1 VGSAYPFF
9 INLKKYNIMACTFI
23 SDGRALN
30 CKDSVGGLKAV
41 YFAAF
46 DEGTSIAWVKDA
58 TDDTIDDVTTAGTVY
73 KYDLKGNS
81 TFEQTIN
88 SSRENGTVF
97 YEQALNL
104 TLPKLS
110 AVDNKAVK
118 LLASTNP
125 QVIVEDYNGNLFLV
139 GRQHGADVSGGTI
152 VTGGA
157 MGDMS
162 GYTLSFTGMETSPA
176 EFLAPTEVLP
186 TTWDFPTADVTIVIG
201 S

>member
-1 VGSAYPFF
+1 
-9 INLKKYNIMACTFI
+9 MACTTFI
-23 SDGRALN
+23 TDGRALN

-46 DEGTSIAWVKDA
+46 DEATNIGWVKDA
-58 TDDTIDDVTTAGTVY
+58 TLDTITNITTAGTVF

-118 LLASTNP
+118 LLSTSNP
-125 QVIVEDYNGNLFLV
+125 QIIVEDYNGNLFLV
-139 GRQHGADVSGGTI
+139 GRQHGADVTGGTI

-162 GYTLSFTGMETSPA
+162 GYTLTFSGMETAPA
-176 EFLAPTEVLP
+176 EFVTPDD
-186 TTWDFPTADVTIVIG
+186 TTATAFEFAAGNVTINPG
-201 S
+201 G

>member
-1 VGSAYPFF
+1 
-9 INLKKYNIMACTFI
+9 MACTFI

-41 YFAAF
+41 YFVAF
-46 DEGTSIAWVKDA
+46 DEGTDIGWKKDA
-58 TDDTIDDVTTAGTVY
+58 STDVIDDITNAGTIY

-118 LLASTNP
+118 LLASANP
-125 QVIVEDYNGNLFLV
+125 QVIVEDYNGNLFLI
-139 GRQHGADVSGGTI
+139 GREHGADVSGGTI

-162 GYTLSFTGMETSPA
+162 GYTLTFTGMETSPA
-176 EFLAPTEVLP
+176 EFVVPDLKTDVL
-186 TTWDFPTADVTIVIG
+186 WSFPVNDVTIDLG
-201 S
+201 A

>member
-1 VGSAYPFF
+1 
-9 INLKKYNIMACTFI
+9 MACTFI
-23 SDGRALN
+23 EDGRALN
-30 CKDSVGGLKAV
+30 CKNSVGGLKAV
-41 YFAAF
+41 YFAEF
-46 DEGTSIAWVKDA
+46 DEATNIGWVKD
-58 TDDTIDDVTTAGTVY
+58 TDDDTIDDITTSGTVF

-88 SSRENGTVF
+88 ASRENGTVF

-118 LLASTNP
+118 LLASANP

-157 MGDMS
+157 MGDLS
-162 GYTLSFTGMETSPA
+162 GYTLTFTGMETAPA
-176 EFLAPTEVLP
+176 EFVVP
-186 TTWDFPTADVTIVIG
+186 TTVAAASWTFSSGTVTVDAG
-201 S
+201 A

>member
-1 VGSAYPFF
+1 
-9 INLKKYNIMACTFI
+9 MACTFI

-46 DEGTSIAWVKDA
+46 DEGTDIGWVKDTS
-58 TDDTIDDVTTAGTVY
+58 TDVIDDITNAGTIY

-118 LLASTNP
+118 LLASANP
-125 QVIVEDYNGNLFLV
+125 QVIVEDYNGNLFLI
-139 GRQHGADVSGGTI
+139 GREHGADVSGGTI

-162 GYTLSFTGMETSPA
+162 GYTLTFTGMETSPA
-176 EFLAPTEVLP
+176 EFIVPDVI
-186 TTWDFPTADVTIVIG
+186 TATLWSFAANDVTIDLG
-201 S
+201 A

>member
-1 VGSAYPFF
+1 
-9 INLKKYNIMACTFI
+9 MACTFI
-23 SDGRALN
+23 TDGRALN

-41 YFAAF
+41 YFAEF
-46 DEGTSIAWVKDA
+46 DEATNIGWVKD
-58 TDDTIDDVTTAGTVY
+58 TSDDTIDDITTAGTVF

-81 TFEQTIN
+81 TFEQTITA
-88 SSRENGTVF
+88 SRENGTVF

-118 LLASTNP
+118 LLATSNP

-162 GYTLSFTGMETSPA
+162 GYTLTFTGMETAPA
-176 EFLAPTEVLP
+176 EFVVP
-186 TTWDFPTADVTIVIG
+186 TTVAATTWSFTGGDVTIDPG
-201 S
+201 A

>member
-1 VGSAYPFF
+1 
-9 INLKKYNIMACTFI
+9 MACTFT

-30 CKDSVGGLKAV
+30 SQDSVGGLKAV

-46 DEGTSIAWVKDA
+46 DEGTDIGWVKDA
-58 TDDTIDDVTTAGTVY
+58 TDDTIDDIITSGTVY

-88 SSRENGTVF
+88 ASRENGTVF

-118 LLASTNP
+118 LLASANP

-162 GYTLSFTGMETSPA
+162 GYTLTFTGMETSPA
-176 EFLAPTEVLP
+176 EFVV
-186 TTWDFPTADVTIVIG
+186 PTAITTVAWTFTGGTVTIDAG
-201 S
+201 A